1 MATTGFWPVKGR
13 LKEVVNYAENPDKT
27 TDRKYLDDDLAVA
40 LDYVENSDKTD
51 QTMYVSG
58 INCPKKR
65 AYEAMMTT
73 KRRYGKLGGN
83 VAYHGYQSFRTG
95 EVTPEEAHRIGVET
109 AKRMWGDEYEVVVT
123 THLNTDNLHNHM
135 VVNSVSFRT
144 GRKFENHISDHYK
157 LREISDDVCREH
169 GKSILE
175 DAPFYSKSKKLYWVE
190 KSGQLTHRDILRQDI
205 EDAINHSYKDS
216 MFIYYLESIGYEF
229 VRGFDYQHPSVKAP
243 TWQRPIRIDSLG
255 KEYTR
260 DAIAERL
267 HSNLGRGGLSFA
279 DFQPPSRNRKPLL
292 IIVQSHPRYKESD
305 GFTIFFQLVVEL
317 FRLIT
322 GRPYVE
328 VKINIPITPEFRAI
342 WKDLDKISEAAQ
354 FLGKHHIVTEIDF
367 HEYENHLDEKIH
379 ELEGVRQKYRN
390 KLRRVKTPEDE
401 TALKEKCREITRQ
414 IMPYR
419 NDKEIC
425 KFITKRQPELKQAVE
440 RELQTELGTQRQQ
453 QKSYRK
459 DYER

>member
-109 AKRMWGDEYEVVVT
+109 AKRIWVDEYEVVVT

>member
-1 MATTGFWPVKGR
+1 
-13 LKEVVNYAENPDKT
+13 
-27 TDRKYLDDDLAVA
+27 
-40 LDYVENSDKTD
+40 
-51 QTMYVSG
+51 
-58 INCPKKR
+58 
-65 AYEAMMTT
+65 
-73 KRRYGKLGGN
+73 
-83 VAYHGYQSFRTG
+83 
-95 EVTPEEAHRIGVET
+95 
-109 AKRMWGDEYEVVVT
+109 
-123 THLNTDNLHNHM
+123 M

-144 GRKFENHISDHYK
+144 GRKFENHISNHYK
-157 LREISDDVCREH
+157 LREISDAVCREH

-175 DAPFYSKSKKLYWVE
+175 DAPFYSKSKKLYWGE

-205 EDAINHSYKDS
+205 EDAINHSYKES

-229 VRGFDYQHPSVKAP
+229 VRGYDYQHPSVKAP

-267 HSNLGRGGLSFA
+267 HNNLGRGLSFA

-292 IIVQSHPRYKESD
+292 IIVQSHPRYKEPD

-328 VKINIPITPEFRAI
+328 VKNNIPITPEFRAI

-354 FLGKHHIVTEIDF
+354 FLGKHHIVTETDF

-379 ELEGVRQKYRN
+379 ELEDVRQKYRN
-390 KLRRVKTPEDE
+390 KLRRVKTLEDE
-401 TALKEKCREITRQ
+401 SALKDKCREITRQ

-425 KFITKRQPELKQAVE
+425 KFITKRQPELKKAVE

>member
-13 LKEVVNYAENPDKT
+13 LKDVINYAENPDKT
-27 TDRKYLDDDLAVA
+27 IDRKYLDDDLAAA
-40 LDYVENSDKTD
+40 LNYVENSDKTD

-95 EVTPEEAHRIGVET
+95 EVTVEEAHRIGIET
-109 AKRMWGDEYEVVVT
+109 AQRMWGKDYEVVVT
-123 THLNTDNLHNHM
+123 THLNTDNLHNHII
-135 VVNSVSFRT
+135 VNSVSFRT

-157 LREISDDVCREH
+157 LREISDAVCREH

-175 DAPFYSKSKKLYWVE
+175 DAPFYSKSRKLYWIE
-190 KSGQLTHRDILRQDI
+190 KSGQSTHRDILRQDI
-205 EDAINHSYKDS
+205 DEAIAHSYKES

-229 VRGFDYQHPSVKAP
+229 VRGYDYQHPSVKAP
-243 TWQRPIRIDSLG
+243 SWQRPIRIDSLG

-260 DAIAERL
+260 NAINERL
-267 HSNLGRGGLSFA
+267 RNNLGSNLTFA
-279 DFQPPSRNRKPLL
+279 DFQAPPRNRKPLL
-292 IIVQSHPRYKESD
+292 ILIQSNPRYREPD

-317 FRLIT
+317 FRLIS

-328 VKINIPITPEFRAI
+328 IKNNIPISPEFRAI

-354 FLGKHHIVTEIDF
+354 FLGKHHIVTENDF
-367 HEYENHLDEKIH
+367 HDYENQIDKKIH
-379 ELEGVRQKYRN
+379 KLEGVRQKYRN
-390 KLRRVKTPEDE
+390 KLRRVKTPEE
-401 TALKEKCREITRQ
+401 EIALKEKCKEITRQ

-419 NDKEIC
+419 KDKEIC
-425 KFITKRQPELKQAVE
+425 QFIAKRQPELKQAVE
-440 RELQTELGTQRQQ
+440 RELQTELGIQRQQ
-453 QKSYRK
+453 TKQRR
-459 DYER
+459 YER

>member
-13 LKEVVNYAENPDKT
+13 LKDVINYAENPDKT
-27 TDRKYLDDDLAVA
+27 TDRKYLDDDLAAA

-51 QTMYVSG
+51 RTMYVSG

-157 LREISDDVCREH
+157 LREISDTVCREH

-175 DAPFYSKSKKLYWVE
+175 DAPFFSKSRKLYWVE

-205 EDAINHSYKDS
+205 EDAINHSYKES

-229 VRGFDYQHPSVKAP
+229 VRGYDYQHPSVKAP
-243 TWQRPIRIDSLG
+243 SWQRPIRIDSLG

-260 DAIAERL
+260 NAINERL
-267 HSNLGRGGLSFA
+267 HNNLGSNLTFA
-279 DFQPPSRNRKPLL
+279 DFQAPPRNRKPLL
-292 IIVQSHPRYKESD
+292 ILIQSNPRYREPD

-317 FRLIT
+317 FRLIS

-328 VKINIPITPEFRAI
+328 IKNNIPISPEFRAI
-342 WKDLDKISEAAQ
+342 WKELDKISEAAQ
-354 FLGKHHIVTEIDF
+354 FLGKHHIATETDF
-367 HEYENHLDEKIH
+367 HDYENQIDEKIH
-379 ELEGVRQKYRN
+379 ELEGMRQKYRN
-390 KLRRVKTPEDE
+390 KLRRVKTPDE
-401 TALKEKCREITRQ
+401 ETVLKEKCKEITLQ

-419 NDKEIC
+419 KDKEIC
-425 KFITKRQPELKQAVE
+425 RFITKRQPELKQAVE
-440 RELQTELGTQRQQ
+440 RELQTELGTQRQKQ
-453 QKSYRK
+453 ILYRK
-459 DYER
+459 DNER

>member
-13 LKEVVNYAENPDKT
+13 LKDVINYAENPDKT
-27 TDRKYLDDDLAVA
+27 IDRKYLDDDLAAA
-40 LDYVENSDKTD
+40 LNYVENSDKTD

-95 EVTPEEAHRIGVET
+95 EVTAEEAHRIGIET
-109 AKRMWGDEYEVVVT
+109 AQRMWGKDYEVVVT
-123 THLNTDNLHNHM
+123 THLNTDNLHNHII
-135 VVNSVSFRT
+135 VNSVSFRT

-157 LREISDDVCREH
+157 LREISDAVCREH

-175 DAPFYSKSKKLYWVE
+175 DAPFYSKSKKLYWIE
-190 KSGQLTHRDILRQDI
+190 KSGQPTHRDILRQDI
-205 EDAINHSYKDS
+205 DEAIAHSYKES

-229 VRGFDYQHPSVKAP
+229 VRGYDYQHPSVKAP
-243 TWQRPIRIDSLG
+243 SWQRPIRINSLG

-260 DAIAERL
+260 NAINERL
-267 HSNLGRGGLSFA
+267 HNNLGRNLTFA
-279 DFQPPSRNRKPLL
+279 DFQAPPRNRKPLL
-292 IIVQSHPRYKESD
+292 ILIQSNPRYREPD

-317 FRLIT
+317 FRLIS

-328 VKINIPITPEFRAI
+328 VKNNIPISPEFRAI

-354 FLGKHHIVTEIDF
+354 FLGKHHIVTKSDF
-367 HEYENHLDEKIH
+367 HDYENQIDDKIH

-390 KLRRVKTPEDE
+390 KLRRVKSPEEE
-401 TALKEKCREITRQ
+401 TALKEKCKEITRQ

-419 NDKEIC
+419 KDKEIC
-425 KFITKRQPELKQAVE
+425 RFIAKRQPELKQAVE
-440 RELQTELGTQRQQ
+440 RELQTELGTQRQKQ
-453 QKSYRK
+453 ILYRK
-459 DYER
+459 DNER

>member
-13 LKEVVNYAENPDKT
+13 LKDVINYAENPDKT
-27 TDRKYLDDDLAVA
+27 TDRKYLDDDLAAA

-51 QTMYVSG
+51 RTMYVSG

-65 AYEAMMTT
+65 AYEAMITT

-157 LREISDDVCREH
+157 LREISDTVCREH

-175 DAPFYSKSKKLYWVE
+175 DAPFFSKSRKLYWVE

-205 EDAINHSYKDS
+205 DDAIAHSYRES

-229 VRGFDYQHPSVKAP
+229 VRGYDYQHPSVKAP

-267 HSNLGRGGLSFA
+267 NSNLGRGGISFA
-279 DFQPPSRNRKPLL
+279 DFQPPSRSRKPLL
-292 IIVQSHPRYKESD
+292 IIVQANPRYKDPD
-305 GFTIFFQLVVEL
+305 GFTIFFQLIVEL

-328 VKINIPITPEFRAI
+328 VKNNIPITPEFRAI
-342 WKDLDKISEAAQ
+342 WKDLDRISEAAQ
-354 FLGKHHIVTEIDF
+354 FLGKHHIVTETDF
-367 HEYENHLDEKIH
+367 HEYENRLDEKIH

-440 RELQTELGTQRQQ
+440 RELQTELGVQRQQ
-453 QKSYRK
+453 TKQRR
-459 DYER
+459 YER

>member
-13 LKEVVNYAENPDKT
+13 LKDVINYAQNPDKT
-27 TDRKYLDDDLAVA
+27 IERKYLDDDLAA
-40 LDYVENSDKTD
+40 TLNYVENSDKTD

-65 AYEAMMTT
+65 AYEQMMTT
-73 KRRYGKLGGN
+73 KRRFGKLGGN

-95 EVTPEEAHRIGVET
+95 EVTPEEAHRIGVES

-157 LREISDDVCREH
+157 LREISDAVCREH

-175 DAPFYSKSKKLYWVE
+175 DAPFYSKSRKLYWVE

-267 HSNLGRGGLSFA
+267 HNNLGRGLSFA
-279 DFQPPSRNRKPLL
+279 DFQPPSHNRKPLL
-292 IIVQSHPRYKESD
+292 IIVQSHPKYKEPD

-328 VKINIPITPEFRAI
+328 VKNIIPITPEFRAI

-354 FLGKHHIVTEIDF
+354 FLGKHHIVTETDF
-367 HEYENHLDEKIH
+367 HDYENQLDEKIQ
-379 ELEGVRQKYRN
+379 ELEAVRQKYRN
-390 KLRRVKTPEDE
+390 KLRRVKTSEDE

-425 KFITKRQPELKQAVE
+425 KFIAKRQPELKQAVE

-453 QKSYRK
+453 TKQRS
-459 DYER
+459 YER

>member
-1 MATTGFWPVKGR
+1 MDADLFAA
-13 LKEVVNYAENPDKT
+13 LEYASDDSKT
-27 TDRKYLDDDLAVA
+27 EQR
-40 LDYVENSDKTD
+40 
-51 QTMYVSG
+51 MFVSG
-58 INCPKKR
+58 INCSKTR
-65 AYEAMMTT
+65 AYEEMSAV
-73 KRRYGKLGGN
+73 KQRFGERGKV
-83 VAYHGYQSFRTG
+83 VAYHGYQSFREG
-95 EVTPEEAHRIGVET
+95 EVTPEEAHEIGMIT
-109 AKRMWGDEYEVVVT
+109 ARRMWGDRYQVVVT
-123 THLNTDNLHNHM
+123 THLNTGKLHNHF
-135 VVNSVSFRT
+135 VINATSFVDGKKYRNKIGDHLELRRVSD
-144 GRKFENHISDHYK
+144 EN
-157 LREISDDVCREH
+157 CREY
-169 GKSILE
+169 GKSVLE
-175 DAPFYSKSKKLYWVE
+175 NVPFYSSDKKLYWIE

-205 EDAINHSYKDS
+205 EDAINHSYKES

-229 VRGFDYQHPSVKAP
+229 VRGYDYQHPSVKAP

-267 HSNLGRGGLSFA
+267 HNNLGRGLSFA
-279 DFQPPSRNRKPLL
+279 DFQPPSRSRKPLL
-292 IIVQSHPRYKESD
+292 IIVQSRPRYKEPD
-305 GFTIFFQLVVEL
+305 GFTICFQLVVEL

-328 VKINIPITPEFRAI
+328 VKNDIPITPEFRAI

-354 FLGKHHIVTEIDF
+354 FLGKHHIVTETDF
-367 HEYENHLDEKIH
+367 REYENRLDEKIR
-379 ELEGVRQKYRN
+379 ELESVRQKYRN

-425 KFITKRQPELKQAVE
+425 KFIAKRQPELKQAVE
-440 RELQTELGTQRQQ
+440 RELQTELSTQRQK

-459 DYER
+459 DHER